1 MEFTPRASWGA
12 KFPCRNQRK
21 FGEKYI
27 CPRHL
32 RRTLSKGTSNYENIH
47 PSYCNGCHA
56 WLEFVRR
63 GAGHDHHDSRDYH
76 GSTTGNDAADNNYP
90 QLRLLVAPDV
100 CKERVAE
107 WLRALFLTRGSLD
120 LGLRLFFRLA
130 DRS

>member
-32 RRTLSKGTSNYENIH
+32 HRTLSKGTSNYENIH

-56 WLEFVRR
+56 WLEFVRLG
-63 GAGHDHHDSRDYH
+63 GAGHDHHDSRDYY
-76 GSTTGNDAADNNYP
+76 GSTTGDDAADNNYP
-90 QLRLLVAPDV
+90 QLRLLVAI
-100 CKERVAE
+100 
-107 WLRALFLTRGSLD
+107 
-120 LGLRLFFRLA
+120 LGL
-130 DRS
+130 